1 MRADGERWSLAREDR
16 VSTRRIPR
24 RGTDWLEDAAAWVLV
39 SLGLLG
45 AALSMI
51 VGLQVHGSLLERAQL
66 ESSARTP
73 VRAVL
78 LQDAPVIPDADDQE
92 NGPLVQVPV
101 RWVDTDGTVRVD
113 QATVDGLP
121 RAGDTV
127 RVWADRDHHLVPPPT
142 NADDATA
149 AGIVAAGISL
159 FMSVAVLMVVWCGV
173 RHYAFTRNRARWERE
188 WAEVEP
194 RWSGRTLGG
203 NFS

>member
-1 MRADGERWSLAREDR
+1 MRADGEHWRLARTER
-16 VSTRRIPR
+16 NSARRIPR
-24 RGTDWLEDAAAWVLV
+24 RATDWLEDAAAWVLI

-45 AALSMI
+45 AALSMM

-101 RWVDTDGTVRVD
+101 RWVDTDGTERVD
-113 QATVDGLP
+113 EATVSGLP

-127 RVWADRDHHLVPPPT
+127 QLWADREHHLVPPPT

-149 AGIVAAGISL
+149 AGVVATGLSL
-159 FMSVAVLMVVWCGV
+159 FMSVALLLVTWCGV
-173 RHYAFTRNRARWERE
+173 RHYAFTRNRARWERQ

-203 NFS
+203 NLS